1 MYNPNNKTSAN
12 STGGES
18 VASARMFNIIN
29 KLRFLMISCRIE
41 ARLSLDEACKLI
53 QVDKK
58 KSAHFFADSILRT
71 LDEALGKP
79 LVLRLPGEKSYS
91 FDEKWLARLITS
103 FRNKDHINIKFL
115 LNSRVENLNKRS
127 YIYFLIEGLSQDI
140 DSL

>member
-12 STGGES
+12 SKGGES
-18 VASARMFNIIN
+18 VESARMFNIIN

>member
-1 MYNPNNKTSAN
+1 
-12 STGGES
+12 
-18 VASARMFNIIN
+18 
-29 KLRFLMISCRIE
+29 MISCRIE

-71 LDEALGKP
+71 LDETLGKP
-79 LVLRLPGEKSYS
+79 IVLRLPGEKSYS

-127 YIYFLIEGLSQDI
+127 YIHFLISGLVEDI